1 MKMARAGPIRRGRK
15 LNIDNPNGI
24 AIMKIIAVRIYS
36 ATWIKVSMAIAR
48 NRLPIPARG
57 NSSAICSGVS
67 IFSCSNESTMISTRW
82 LEKRKPHWAKLEV
95 LLNQSSKSGLK
106 SLSRS
111 DLQELSLLYR
121 QTAADLAAIRE
132 DRGSVHFARYV
143 NQLLVRA
150 HNTIYSG
157 HRASPKALFSF
168 FWSTYPAAFRR
179 NLKHC
184 LLATLIFAVSG
195 VVGAV
200 LTYQNP
206 DFKVKILGPQMVE
219 TIDRHEMW
227 THSIVGIKPLASS
240 AIMTNNMSVGFTT
253 FAIGITGGLGT
264 IYMMAFNGLLIGV
277 IGMACWL
284 SGMSVQL
291 WSFVAPH
298 GVLELPAIFIAG
310 GAGLRVAQGLLFPG
324 LLPRRESLARAGVD
338 AVQLLLGT
346 IPILIIA
353 GLIEAF
359 VSPTGLPIPLKFSM
373 AAALFVLLGVY
384 LLGMSRQPG
393 PAQP

>member
-1 MKMARAGPIRRGRK
+1 
-15 LNIDNPNGI
+15 
-24 AIMKIIAVRIYS
+24 
-36 ATWIKVSMAIAR
+36 
-48 NRLPIPARG
+48 
-57 NSSAICSGVS
+57 
-67 IFSCSNESTMISTRW
+67 MISTGW
-82 LEKRKPHWAKLEV
+82 LEKRKPYWSKLET
-95 LLNQSSKSGLK
+95 LLDQSAKSGLK

-157 HRASPKALFSF
+157 RKASPAAIFSF
-168 FWSTYPAAFRR
+168 FWSTYPASFRR
-179 NLKHC
+179 HLNHC
-184 LLATLIFAVSG
+184 LLSFLIFLVAG
-195 VVGAV
+195 GVGAI

-206 DFKVKILGPQMVE
+206 DFKVKLLGPQMVE
-219 TIDRHEMW
+219 TIDRHQMW

-240 AIMTNNMSVGFTT
+240 AIMTNNLSVGFTT
-253 FAIGITGGLGT
+253 FALGITAGLGT

-284 SGMSVQL
+284 SGMSLQL

-310 GAGLRVAQGLLFPG
+310 GAGLRIAQGLLFPG
-324 LLPRRESLARAGVD
+324 LLPRRESLARAGME

-359 VSPTGLPIPLKFSM
+359 VSPTGLPIYLKFSM
-373 AAALFVLLGVY
+373 AAALFVLLLVY
-384 LLGMSRQPG
+384 LFGLARESKLVQS
-393 PAQP
+393 

>member
-1 MKMARAGPIRRGRK
+1 
-15 LNIDNPNGI
+15 
-24 AIMKIIAVRIYS
+24 
-36 ATWIKVSMAIAR
+36 
-48 NRLPIPARG
+48 
-57 NSSAICSGVS
+57 
-67 IFSCSNESTMISTRW
+67 MISTRW
-82 LEKRKPHWAKLEV
+82 LEKRKPHWDKLEK
-95 LLNQSSKSGLK
+95 LLDQSAKGGLK

-111 DLQELSLLYR
+111 DLQELSLAYR
-121 QTAADLAAIRE
+121 QIAADLAAIRE
-132 DRGSVHFARYV
+132 DPASVHFARYI

-157 HRASPKALFSF
+157 RRASPKALFFF
-168 FWSTYPAAFRR
+168 FWDTYPVTFRR

-184 LLATLIFAVSG
+184 LLATSIFAVAG
-195 VVGAV
+195 LVGAI

-206 DFKVKILGPQMVE
+206 DFKVKLLGPQMVD
-219 TIDRHEMW
+219 TIQKREMW

-253 FAIGITGGLGT
+253 FALGITAGLGT

-284 SGMSVQL
+284 SGMSLQL

-310 GAGLRVAQGLLFPG
+310 GAGLRIAQGLLFPG
-324 LLPRRESLARAGVD
+324 VLSRKDSLAKAGQE
-338 AVQLLLGT
+338 AVQLVLGT

-359 VSPTGLPIPLKFSM
+359 VSPTVLPVPLKFSM
-373 AAALFVLLGVY
+373 AAALFVLLNVY
-384 LLGMSRQPG
+384 LFGMGRSRG
-393 PAQP
+393 TGLTK

>member
-1 MKMARAGPIRRGRK
+1 
-15 LNIDNPNGI
+15 
-24 AIMKIIAVRIYS
+24 
-36 ATWIKVSMAIAR
+36 
-48 NRLPIPARG
+48 
-57 NSSAICSGVS
+57 
-67 IFSCSNESTMISTRW
+67 MISTRW
-82 LEKRKPHWAKLEV
+82 LEKRKPHWSKLES
-95 LLNQSSKSGLK
+95 LLNQSAKGGLK

-206 DFKVKILGPQMVE
+206 DFKVKVLGPQMVE

-240 AIMTNNMSVGFTT
+240 AIMTNNMSVGFMT
-253 FAIGITGGLGT
+253 FALGITAGLGT
-264 IYMMAFNGLLIGV
+264 IYMMAYNGLLIGV
-277 IGMACWL
+277 IGMACFL

-310 GAGLRVAQGLLFPG
+310 GAGLRIAQGLLFPG
-324 LLPRRESLARAGVD
+324 VLPRRDSLAKAGVE

-353 GLIEAF
+353 GVIEAF
-359 VSPTGLPIPLKFSM
+359 VSPTGLPVPLKFSM

-384 LLGMSRQPG
+384 LFGMSRKPG
-393 PAQP
+393 PASHAQLRADSAL

>member
-1 MKMARAGPIRRGRK
+1 
-15 LNIDNPNGI
+15 
-24 AIMKIIAVRIYS
+24 
-36 ATWIKVSMAIAR
+36 
-48 NRLPIPARG
+48 
-57 NSSAICSGVS
+57 
-67 IFSCSNESTMISTRW
+67 MISTRW
-82 LEKRKPHWAKLEV
+82 LEKRKPYWSKLEA
-95 LLNQSSKSGLK
+95 LLNQSAKNGLK
-106 SLSRS
+106 SLTRS

-157 HRASPKALFSF
+157 RRASAKSIFSF
-168 FWSTYPAAFRR
+168 FWETYPATFRR
-179 NLKHC
+179 YWKHC
-184 LLATLIFAVSG
+184 LMSVTIFLVAG
-195 VVGAV
+195 VVGAA

-253 FAIGITGGLGT
+253 FAFGITAGLGT

-277 IGMACWL
+277 IGMACRL
-284 SGMSVQL
+284 SGMSLQL

-310 GAGLRVAQGLLFPG
+310 GAGLRIAQGLLFPG
-324 LLPRRESLARAGVD
+324 VLPRRESLARAGLE
-338 AVQLLLGT
+338 AVKLVLGT

-359 VSPTGLPIPLKFSM
+359 VSPTGLPIPLKFSL
-373 AAALFVLLGVY
+373 AGALFVLLAAYLFGV
-384 LLGMSRQPG
+384 SHQPKLADG
-393 PAQP
+393 EPGAPARRDERDARRSTV

>member
-1 MKMARAGPIRRGRK
+1 
-15 LNIDNPNGI
+15 
-24 AIMKIIAVRIYS
+24 
-36 ATWIKVSMAIAR
+36 
-48 NRLPIPARG
+48 
-57 NSSAICSGVS
+57 
-67 IFSCSNESTMISTRW
+67 MISTRW
-82 LEKRKPHWAKLEV
+82 IEKRKPYWAKLES
-95 LLNQSSKSGLK
+95 LLNQSANGGLK

-157 HRASPKALFSF
+157 HRASTLKAVSF
-168 FWSTYPAAFRR
+168 FWTTYPAAFRR

-184 LLATLIFAVSG
+184 LLAVLIFAIAAI
-195 VVGAV
+195 VGGA

-206 DFKVKILGPQMVE
+206 DFKVKVIGPRMVE

-253 FAIGITGGLGT
+253 FAFGITAGLGT

-277 IGMACWL
+277 IGVACGL
-284 SGMSVQL
+284 AGMSLQL

-310 GAGLRVAQGLLFPG
+310 GAGFRIAQGLLFPG
-324 LLPRRESLARAGVD
+324 VLPRRESLARAGTE

-346 IPILIIA
+346 VPILIIA
-353 GLIEAF
+353 GTIEAF
-359 VSPTGLPIPLKFSM
+359 ISPTDLAIPLKFTL
-373 AAALFVLLGVY
+373 AAALFVLLNVY
-384 LLGMSRQPG
+384 LFGVGRKTDHSKPN
-393 PAQP
+393 

>member
-1 MKMARAGPIRRGRK
+1 
-15 LNIDNPNGI
+15 
-24 AIMKIIAVRIYS
+24 
-36 ATWIKVSMAIAR
+36 
-48 NRLPIPARG
+48 
-57 NSSAICSGVS
+57 
-67 IFSCSNESTMISTRW
+67 MISTRW
-82 LEKRKPHWAKLEV
+82 LEKRKPHWSKLEA
-95 LLNQSSKSGLK
+95 LLNQSAKGGLK

-132 DRGSVHFARYV
+132 DRGSVHFARYI

-157 HRASPKALFSF
+157 HRASPSAIFSF
-168 FWSTYPAAFRR
+168 FSHTYPAAFRR

-195 VVGAV
+195 LVGAV

-206 DFKVKILGPQMVE
+206 DFQVKLLNPTIVE
-219 TIDRHEMW
+219 KIEKHEMW
-227 THSIVGIKPLASS
+227 TDSIVGVKPLASS
-240 AIMTNNMSVGFTT
+240 GIMTNNMTVGFTT
-253 FAIGITGGLGT
+253 FALGITGGLGT
-264 IYMMAFNGLLIGV
+264 FYELALNGLMIGV
-277 IGMACWL
+277 VGMACWL
-284 SGMSVQL
+284 SGMSLQL

-310 GAGLRVAQGLLFPG
+310 GAGFRIAQGLLFPG
-324 LLPRRESLARAGVD
+324 VLPRRDSLAQAGLE

-346 IPILIIA
+346 IPILIVA

-384 LLGMSRQPG
+384 LFGMARKPG
-393 PAQP
+393 ATVEERRF

>member
-1 MKMARAGPIRRGRK
+1 
-15 LNIDNPNGI
+15 
-24 AIMKIIAVRIYS
+24 
-36 ATWIKVSMAIAR
+36 
-48 NRLPIPARG
+48 
-57 NSSAICSGVS
+57 
-67 IFSCSNESTMISTRW
+67 MISTHW
-82 LEKRKPHWAKLEV
+82 LEKRKPYWTKLEA
-95 LLNQSSKSGLK
+95 LLNQSAKDGLK
-106 SLSRS
+106 SLTRS
-111 DLQELSLLYR
+111 ELQELSLLYR

-157 HRASPKALFSF
+157 RRASPKTIFSF
-168 FWSTYPAAFRR
+168 FWDTYPSTFRR

-184 LLATLIFAVSG
+184 LLSVLIFLVAG
-195 VVGAV
+195 AVGAV

-206 DFKVKILGPQMVE
+206 DFKVKILGPEMVE

-240 AIMTNNMSVGFTT
+240 AIMTNNMSVSFTT
-253 FAIGITGGLGT
+253 FAFGITAGVGT
-264 IYMMAFNGLLIGV
+264 IYMMAFNGLKIGV
-277 IGMACWL
+277 IGMACHL
-284 SGMSVQL
+284 SGMSLQL

-310 GAGLRVAQGLLFPG
+310 GAGLRIAQGLLFPG
-324 LLPRRESLARAGVD
+324 ILPRRESLARAGLE
-338 AVQLLLGT
+338 AVQLVLGT

-373 AAALFVLLGVY
+373 AGALFVLLAAY
-384 LLGMSRQPG
+384 LFGLSREPK
-393 PAQP
+393 PAQS

>member
-1 MKMARAGPIRRGRK
+1 
-15 LNIDNPNGI
+15 
-24 AIMKIIAVRIYS
+24 
-36 ATWIKVSMAIAR
+36 
-48 NRLPIPARG
+48 
-57 NSSAICSGVS
+57 
-67 IFSCSNESTMISTRW
+67 MISTRW
-82 LEKRKPHWAKLEV
+82 LEKRKPHWTKLEA
-95 LLNQSSKSGLK
+95 LLNQSSRDGLK

-132 DRGSVHFARYV
+132 DRGSVHFARYI

-157 HRASPKALFSF
+157 HRASPMAVVSF
-168 FWSTYPAAFRR
+168 FWKTYPAAFRR
-179 NLKHC
+179 NLRHC
-184 LLATLIFAVSG
+184 LLATAIFAVAG

-206 DFKVKILGPQMVE
+206 DFKVKLLGPEMVE
-219 TIDRHEMW
+219 TIDRHQMW
-227 THSIVGIKPLASS
+227 TQSIVGIKPLASS
-240 AIMTNNMSVGFTT
+240 AIMTNNMTVGFTT
-253 FAIGITGGLGT
+253 FALGITGGLGT

-277 IGMACWL
+277 IGTACWL
-284 SGMSVQL
+284 SGMSLQL

-310 GAGLRVAQGLLFPG
+310 GAGFRIAQGLLFPG
-324 LLPRRESLARAGVD
+324 VLPRRDSLARAGVE

-346 IPILIIA
+346 VPILIIA

-359 VSPTGLPIPLKFSM
+359 VSPTGLAIPLKSSM
-373 AAALFVLLGVY
+373 AAALFVLLNLY
-384 LLGMSRQPG
+384 LFGLSRD
-393 PAQP
+393 AAK